1 MPATLTVNL
10 RPGADSISLASG
22 AASLNT
28 MTAKIS
34 GQASAASAVSTLEN
48 DSSQFVSSA
57 P

>member
-1 MPATLTVNL
+1 MPATLMVNL